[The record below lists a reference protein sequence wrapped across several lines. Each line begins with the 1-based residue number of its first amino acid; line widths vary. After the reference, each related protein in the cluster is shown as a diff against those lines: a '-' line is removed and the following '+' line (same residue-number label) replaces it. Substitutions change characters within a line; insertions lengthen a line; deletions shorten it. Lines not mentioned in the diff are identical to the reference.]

1 MTDYRKYWIIKD
13 GKACGPMPREALNG
27 LAAETKVWRQGLPQ
41 WIPAAQ
47 LPELADLIAR
57 RQQPPVLPQPPM
69 PEAPATEPITAPIS
83 EQATEPTIVQVPYV
97 APKTHLTAAIIIA
110 AVIFLLFFFFLSP
123 FDILTSPSFYIL
135 LLSSLLSIRSALIA
149 RRMWLNQMED
159 EAKKRNDRTIELIV
173 VNIVLAITLFPFHVV
188 CLLFF

>member
-27 LAAETKVWRQGLPQ
+27 LAAETKVWRQGLSQ

-69 PEAPATEPITAPIS
+69 PEAPMTEPITAPIS
-83 EQATEPTIVQVPYV
+83 EQATEPTIVRVPYV
-97 APKTHLTAAIIIA
+97 APKTHLTAAIVIA

-149 RRMWLNQMED
+149 RRMWFNQMED

>member
-69 PEAPATEPITAPIS
+69 PEAPMTEPITAPIS
-83 EQATEPTIVQVPYV
+83 EQATESTIVRVPYV
-97 APKTHLTAAIIIA
+97 APKTHLTAAIVIA
-110 AVIFLLFFFFLSP
+110 AVIFLLFFFF
-123 FDILTSPSFYIL
+123 
-135 LLSSLLSIRSALIA
+135 
-149 RRMWLNQMED
+149 
-159 EAKKRNDRTIELIV
+159 
-173 VNIVLAITLFPFHVV
+173 
-188 CLLFF
+188 

>member
-69 PEAPATEPITAPIS
+69 TEAPMTEPITAQIS
-83 EQATEPTIVQVPYV
+83 EQATEPTIVRVPYV
-97 APKTHLTAAIIIA
+97 APKTHLTAAIVVA

-149 RRMWLNQMED
+149 RRMWFNQMED